1 MLTWAIPSRLFPAAR
16 GNCRSRGVIGVS
28 LLGGLG
34 KLLIGFG
41 VVMIVLGGIF
51 LLLGNVSG
59 KVPWIGRLP
68 GDIYIERG
76 NWSFYFPL
84 ATSIVL
90 SIILTLIFS
99 FFGRR

>member
-1 MLTWAIPSRLFPAAR
+1 MPE
-16 GNCRSRGVIGVS
+16 
-28 LLGGLG
+28 LGGLG

-51 LLLGNVSG
+51 LLLGTLSG

-84 ATSIVL
+84 ATSILL
-90 SIILTLIFS
+90 SIVLTLIFS
-99 FFGRR
+99 LFGRR